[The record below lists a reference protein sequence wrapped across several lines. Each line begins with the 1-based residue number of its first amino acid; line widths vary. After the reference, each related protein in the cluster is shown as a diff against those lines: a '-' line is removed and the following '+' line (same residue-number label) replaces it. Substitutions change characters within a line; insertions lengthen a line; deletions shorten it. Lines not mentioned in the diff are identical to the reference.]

1 MVVEEFPNFLE
12 WVGPGLLL
20 LLGISIAGTILGIF
34 LGYVV
39 ASFKHGPFEAFY
51 VVAKVISE
59 AIPDAFGTSPRRIL
73 AIARLS
79 IKEAMRRRVI
89 LVTFAI
95 FAGALLF
102 GGWFM
107 NAGSDN
113 PDQIYV
119 NFVLWG
125 TQLLIL
131 LMGMLISAFSLP
143 EDIKNKTI
151 YTIVTKPVRATEIV
165 VGRICGFGAL
175 ATALLALMAVIS
187 FAFVWRGL
195 SHDHEIVDSPK
206 VSAFYDI
213 DPETRLSNRGKRVSP
228 NAIKAAETTFESG
241 HRHRV
246 ELVEDIRQPDEK
258 QPEDTSNIVSK
269 NVLPDGQI
277 VYQRVIVI
285 PTAGHTHRVTVTGT
299 GDDATVELGP
309 ATGYFRARVP
319 VYSDGIQFF
328 DRQGAP
334 NKRGIDVGKEWGYRG
349 YVDGGSRLAPNSL
362 SKADFVFSDFDAS
375 VLGDDSILPLEM
387 SLGVFRTYKG
397 DIEKRVIG
405 SIQFE
410 SVPDDP
416 ASQNRFQSD
425 SIVFETNEFQIQ
437 TLPISRKQPGRL
449 IAPDGSTIEQGVF
462 DLFDDYA
469 KNKKLNLVLR
479 CEDYN
484 QYIGVA
490 RADVYFRATDDLYW
504 ANFFKGYLGIWCQ
517 MMVVIAM
524 GVSFSTFLSA
534 PITMLATIVT
544 MIVGFFTPFIRT
556 MTQED
561 VAGGGPIESLFRLV
575 TQKNMEVT
583 LETGI
588 GTTLM
593 EQSDN
598 LLVGGMSTLTYLAP
612 NFAQMNF
619 ADFLTYGYSID
630 SQRLLVA
637 IALTLAFC
645 FGLSIL
651 GYFCLKTR
659 EIAK

>member
-1 MVVEEFPNFLE
+1 MVVEEFPNFLD
-12 WVGPGLLL
+12 WIGPGLLL
-20 LLGISIAGTILGIF
+20 LCGIALAGTVMGVF

-51 VVAKVISE
+51 VIAKVIGE
-59 AIPDAFGTSPRRIL
+59 AIPDFLGTSPRRIT

-79 IKEAMRRRVI
+79 IKEALRRRVI
-89 LVTFAI
+89 LVTFGI

-165 VGRICGFGAL
+165 IGRIFGFGIL
-175 ATALLALMAVIS
+175 ATSLLALMALIS

-195 SHDHEIVDSPK
+195 SHDHQIVESQS
-206 VSAFYDI
+206 VSSFYDI
-213 DPETRLSNRGKRVSP
+213 DPDTRLSKRGKRVSS
-228 NAIKAAETTFESG
+228 NAIKASETTFDSG

-246 ELVEDIRQPDEK
+246 EIIEDIREASDK
-258 QPEDTSNIVSK
+258 QPEDTSNIISK
-269 NVLPDGQI
+269 TELPDGRI
-277 VYQRVIVI
+277 AYQRGIVI
-285 PTAGHTHRVTVTGT
+285 PAAGHTHRVTVTGE
-299 GDDATVELGP
+299 GDEATLTLSP

-319 VYSDGIQFF
+319 IYSEGIQFY
-328 DRQGAP
+328 DREGAP

-349 YVDGGSRLAPNSL
+349 YVDGGSRLFPNSL
-362 SKADFVFSDFDAS
+362 SHADFLFDNFDS
-375 VLGDDSILPLEM
+375 KFVGDSTILPLEM
-387 SLGVFRTYKG
+387 NLGVFRTYKG

-410 SVPDDP
+410 SVPDNPD
-416 ASQNRFQSD
+416 AENRFQSD
-425 SIVFETNEFQIQ
+425 TIVFETNEFQIQ
-437 TLPISRKQPGRL
+437 TLPISRKQPGQL
-449 IAPDGSTIEQGVF
+449 IAPDGSTVQIGEF
-462 DLFDDYA
+462 DLFDDYG
-469 KNKKLNLVLR
+469 KNKKINVVLR

-490 RADVYFRATDDLYW
+490 RADVYFRASDDLYW

-517 MMVVIAM
+517 MIIVIAM

-575 TQKNMEVT
+575 TQRNMEVT

-598 LLVGGMSTLTYLAP
+598 LLVAGLSTLTYLAP
-612 NFAQMNF
+612 NFSQMNF

-637 IALTLAFC
+637 VAITLAFC
-645 FGLSIL
+645 AGLSIL

>member
-1 MVVEEFPNFLE
+1 MVVEEFPNFLD
-12 WVGPGLLL
+12 WIGPGLLL
-20 LLGISIAGTILGIF
+20 LCGIALAGTVMGVF

-51 VVAKVISE
+51 VIAKVIGE
-59 AIPDAFGTSPRRIL
+59 AIPDFLGTSPRRIT

-79 IKEAMRRRVI
+79 IKEALRRRVI
-89 LVTFAI
+89 LVTFGI

-165 VGRICGFGAL
+165 IGRIFGFGIL
-175 ATALLALMAVIS
+175 ATSLLALMALIS

-195 SHDHEIVDSPK
+195 SHDHQIVESQS
-206 VSAFYDI
+206 VSSFYDI
-213 DPETRLSNRGKRVSP
+213 DPDTRLSKRGKRVSS
-228 NAIKAAETTFESG
+228 NAIKASETTFDSG

-246 ELVEDIRQPDEK
+246 EIIEDIREASDK
-258 QPEDTSNIVSK
+258 QPEDTSNIISK
-269 NVLPDGQI
+269 TELPDGRI
-277 VYQRVIVI
+277 AYQRGIVI
-285 PTAGHTHRVTVTGT
+285 PAAGHTHRVTVTGQ
-299 GDDATVELGP
+299 GDEATLTLSP

-319 VYSDGIQFF
+319 IYSEGIQFY
-328 DRQGAP
+328 DREGAP

-349 YVDGGSRLAPNSL
+349 YVDGGSRLFPNSL
-362 SKADFVFSDFDAS
+362 SHADFLFDNFDS
-375 VLGDDSILPLEM
+375 KFVGDSTILPLEM
-387 SLGVFRTYKG
+387 NLGVFRTYKG

-410 SVPDDP
+410 SVPDNPD
-416 ASQNRFQSD
+416 AENRFQSD
-425 SIVFETNEFQIQ
+425 TIVFETNEFQIQ
-437 TLPISRKQPGRL
+437 TLPISRKQPGQL
-449 IAPDGSTIEQGVF
+449 IAPDGSTVQIGEF
-462 DLFDDYA
+462 DLFDDYG
-469 KNKKLNLVLR
+469 KNKKINVVLR

-490 RADVYFRATDDLYW
+490 RADVYFRASDDLYW

-517 MMVVIAM
+517 MIIVIAM

-575 TQKNMEVT
+575 TQRNMEVT

-598 LLVGGMSTLTYLAP
+598 LLVAGLSTLTYLAP
-612 NFAQMNF
+612 NFSQMNF

-637 IALTLAFC
+637 VAITLAFC
-645 FGLSIL
+645 AGLSIL

>member
-20 LLGISIAGTILGIF
+20 LCAIALAGAVLGIF

-51 VVAKVISE
+51 VIAKVIAE
-59 AIPDAFGTSPRRIL
+59 AIPDFLGTSPRRIMAL
-73 AIARLS
+73 AQLS

-89 LVTFAI
+89 LVTFGI

-131 LMGMLISAFSLP
+131 LLGMLISAFSLP

-165 VGRICGFGAL
+165 IGRIVGFGL
-175 ATALLALMAVIS
+175 LTTSLLALMALIS

-195 SHDHEIVDSPK
+195 SHDHRIVDSQS
-206 VSAFYDI
+206 VASFYDI
-213 DPETRLSNRGKRVSP
+213 DPETRLSNRSKRVSS
-228 NAIKAAETTFESG
+228 NAVKASETTFDSG

-246 ELVEDIRQPDEK
+246 EIIEDIRRPEDK
-258 QPEDTSNIVSK
+258 QPEDTSNIVSQTT
-269 NVLPDGQI
+269 LPDGRI
-277 VYQRVIVI
+277 AYRRVIVI
-285 PTAGHTHRVTVTGT
+285 PTAGHTHRVTISGE
-299 GDDATVELGP
+299 GDDATIDLGP

-319 VYSDGIQFF
+319 IYSEGIQFY

-334 NKRGIDVGKEWGYRG
+334 NKRGIDVGREWGYRG
-349 YVDGGSRLAPNSL
+349 YVDGGSREAPNSL
-362 SKADFVFSDFDAS
+362 SKADFLFEDFDS
-375 VLGDDSILPLEM
+375 RLLRDESILPLEM

-410 SVPDDP
+410 SVPDN
-416 ASQNRFQSD
+416 SSSENRFQSD
-425 SIVFETNEFQIQ
+425 TIVFETNEFQIQ

-449 IAPDGSTIEQGVF
+449 IAPDGSTLEIGEF

-469 KNKKLNLVLR
+469 RNKKLNLVLR

-490 RADVYFRATDDLYW
+490 RADVYFRAADDLYW

-517 MMVVIAM
+517 MIIVIAM

-534 PITMLATIVT
+534 PITMLATVVT

-556 MTQED
+556 MTEED

-593 EQSDN
+593 EQSDK
-598 LLVGGMSTLTYLAP
+598 LLVGGLSILTYLAP

-630 SQRLLVA
+630 SQRLIVA
-637 IALTLAFC
+637 FAITLAFC
-645 FGLSIL
+645 IGLSIL

>member
-1 MVVEEFPNFLE
+1 MVVEQFPNFFD
-12 WVGPGLLL
+12 WIGPGLLL
-20 LLGISIAGTILGIF
+20 LCAIALSGTVLGIF

-51 VVAKVISE
+51 VVAKVIAE
-59 AIPDAFGTSPRRIL
+59 AIPDFLGTSPRRIM

-79 IKEAMRRRVI
+79 VKEAIRRRVI
-89 LVTFAI
+89 LVTFGI
-95 FAGALLF
+95 FAAALLF

-125 TQLLIL
+125 TQLLVL

-151 YTIVTKPVRATEIV
+151 YTIVTKPVRSTEIV
-165 VGRICGFGAL
+165 IGRILGFAIL
-175 ATALLALMAVIS
+175 TTSLLALMALIS

-195 SHDHEIVDSPK
+195 SHNHRMVDSAA
-206 VSAFYDI
+206 VSNFYEI
-213 DPETRLSNRGKRVSP
+213 DPETRLSERGKRVSST
-228 NAIKAAETTFESG
+228 AIKTAETTFDSG

-246 ELVEDIRQPDEK
+246 EIIEDIRRPEDK

-269 NVLPDGQI
+269 TELSDGRI
-277 VYQRVIVI
+277 AYQRAVVV
-285 PTAGHTHRVTVTGT
+285 PTAGHTHRVAVTGE
-299 GDDATVELGP
+299 GDEATLDLGP

-319 VYSDGIQFF
+319 IYAEQLMFY
-328 DRQGAP
+328 DREGAP
-334 NKRGIDVGKEWGYRG
+334 NDRGIDVGKEWSYRG
-349 YVDGGSRLAPNSL
+349 YVDGGSRESPNSL
-362 SKADFVFSDFDAS
+362 AKADFQFENFDS
-375 VLGDDSILPLEM
+375 RFIGDKDILPLEM

-410 SVPDDP
+410 SVPND
-416 ASQNRFQSD
+416 ASSENRFQSD

-437 TLPISRKQPGRL
+437 TLPISRQQPGRL
-449 IAPDGSTIEQGVF
+449 IAPDGSTVEIGMF
-462 DLFDDYA
+462 DLFEDYA
-469 KNKKLNLVLR
+469 RNGKLNLVLR

-517 MMVVIAM
+517 MIIVIAM

-534 PITMLATIVT
+534 PITMLATLVT
-544 MIVGFFTPFIRT
+544 MIIGFFTPFIRT
-556 MTQED
+556 MTEED

-593 EQSDN
+593 EQTDN
-598 LLVGGMSTLTYLAP
+598 LLVGGLSTLTYLAP
-612 NFAQMNF
+612 NFAQLNF
-619 ADFLTYGYSID
+619 SDFLTYGYSID
-630 SQRLLVA
+630 SQRILVA
-637 IALTLAFC
+637 MAITIAFC
-645 FGLSIL
+645 MGLSIV